1 MSCHAAATDA
11 DTDTG
16 EGVAS
21 GLGWYCEIWY
31 CHICCCCCG
40 CVGMSCC
47 SCFIIIADEVAAG
60 RPTRGPYPG
69 LHTYRGICK
78 QQVHPEMRN
87 AIQIQHSK
95 G

>member
-11 DTDTG
+11 K

-21 GLGWYCEIWY
+21 GLGWYSETWY
-31 CHICCCCCG
+31 CHMCCCCC
-40 CVGMSCC
+40 CVGMSCY
-47 SCFIIIADEVAAG
+47 SCFIIIGDEVAAG
-60 RPTRGPYPG
+60 RPTHRPYPG
-69 LHTYRGICK
+69 LHTYCGICK